1 MVYTP
6 TVGAGCQQFSRMF
19 RKPRGVFL
27 SIPYK
32 DHIAKILANPRF
44 DRVEAIVVTDGERIL
59 GLGDQGAG
67 GMGIPIGKLAL
78 YSTCAGLHPAT
89 TLPGKGFRRSAE
101 IGAGAF
107 EVTSSAFNGLTTQ
120 VSLVKFEKSSI
131 KMTTAGA
138 KVMKNVY
145 EVLRQKE
152 LELARLEK
160 EVEALR
166 VAAPL
171 LSDDKD
177 SGVEAGSN
185 KPTLAATPNPQ
196 QPIRIPQA
204 AVNASPQ
211 PARAAGWEDTAK
223 RWP

>member
-1 MVYTP
+1 
-6 TVGAGCQQFSRMF
+6 
-19 RKPRGVFL
+19 
-27 SIPYK
+27 
-32 DHIAKILANPRF
+32 
-44 DRVEAIVVTDGERIL
+44 
-59 GLGDQGAG
+59 
-67 GMGIPIGKLAL
+67 
-78 YSTCAGLHPAT
+78 
-89 TLPGKGFRRSAE
+89 
-101 IGAGAF
+101 
-107 EVTSSAFNGLTTQ
+107 
-120 VSLVKFEKSSI
+120 
-131 KMTTAGA
+131 
-138 KVMKNVY
+138 MKNVY

-177 SGVEAGSN
+177 SMAEASN
-185 KPTLAATPNPQ
+185 KPTLASPAGVQ

>member
-1 MVYTP
+1 
-6 TVGAGCQQFSRMF
+6 
-19 RKPRGVFL
+19 
-27 SIPYK
+27 
-32 DHIAKILANPRF
+32 
-44 DRVEAIVVTDGERIL
+44 
-59 GLGDQGAG
+59 
-67 GMGIPIGKLAL
+67 
-78 YSTCAGLHPAT
+78 
-89 TLPGKGFRRSAE
+89 
-101 IGAGAF
+101 
-107 EVTSSAFNGLTTQ
+107 
-120 VSLVKFEKSSI
+120 
-131 KMTTAGA
+131 
-138 KVMKNVY
+138 MKNVY

-171 LSDDKD
+171 LSDDKE
-177 SGVEAGSN
+177 SMEATGN
-185 KPTLAATPNPQ
+185 KPTLATPTTAQ